1 MYIALILLMLVL
13 GTGIGVY
20 GYYFV
25 RRIFNV
31 FKLPKNKGVKI
42 VNIVLAVIIGLLCVN
57 IFSFS
62 TIIVLHIIVISL
74 IVDLINLIIKKI
86 LKEKYDTS
94 KAIKWVKT
102 IIGVQLI
109 PIVAAC
115 AIMIYGYYNMNH
127 IVETDY
133 SLTTDKSIS
142 IEEDGQY
149 RIALI
154 ADLHYS
160 VSIDDEELMRV
171 CKEISEKNPDIV
183 ALCGDIVDE
192 NTSKEKMQF
201 AFKALSTINS
211 KYGTFFVYGNHDRQL
226 YSNNKAFTE
235 EELAQYIE
243 SCGITILQ
251 DQVYSVNDEFTII
264 GREDKSYSSSK
275 NVPERKS
282 LSELME
288 GVNKDSSFILAMD
301 HQPKE
306 YAENEKNG
314 IDLLISGHTHGGQIW
329 PANVLFNIAK
339 FDDAVY
345 GETVGAD
352 GKFKA
357 FVTSGIAGWGYP
369 VKTAAPAEYVIINI
383 DKK

>member
-62 TIIVLHIIVISL
+62 AIIVLHIIVISL
-74 IVDLINLIIKKI
+74 IVDLINFIIKKI

-192 NTSKEKMQF
+192 NTSKEKMKF

-211 KYGTFFVYGNHDRQL
+211 KYGIFFVYGNHDRQL

-264 GREDKSYSSSK
+264 GREDRSYSDSK

-288 GVNKDSSFILAMD
+288 GVNKDSFILVMD